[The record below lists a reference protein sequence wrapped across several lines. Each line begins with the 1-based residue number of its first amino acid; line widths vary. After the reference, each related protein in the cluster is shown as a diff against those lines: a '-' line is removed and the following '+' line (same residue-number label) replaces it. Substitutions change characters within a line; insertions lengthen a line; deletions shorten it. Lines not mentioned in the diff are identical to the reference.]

1 MHLVAHPSKAAAN
14 APSPHEHFS
23 GVPLSV
29 VFASGEAISAV
40 LRGHAETLP
49 LSPPYHVSDEDA
61 YLVLPE
67 DIGSEIV
74 DILRDGD
81 ADLLAEALRDGL
93 LVIGTIERESR
104 AVLLVVE
111 SFVVPA
117 KALADGLPY
126 AETVALANLES
137 GLAALNALDHVQIT
151 VCSALVDE
159 EGLTEVLSNADYV
172 GPSWQA
178 PQRLAPGARGA
189 SSAAVEPT
197 FVWSRRQRDGRVGI
211 ELALFSEY
219 EELVVLLRPALL
231 APAG

>member
-1 MHLVAHPSKAAAN
+1 MHLVAQPSKTTTQ
-14 APSPHEHFS
+14 APSPHEIFS

-29 VFASGEAISAV
+29 VFADGDAIAAAK
-40 LRGHAETLP
+40 RGDAETIP
-49 LSPPYHVSDEDA
+49 LSPPFHVSDEDA

-81 ADLLAEALRDGL
+81 SDLLAEALRDGL
-93 LVIGTIERESR
+93 LVIGSIEREGR
-104 AVLLVVE
+104 GVELVIE

-117 KALADGLPY
+117 TALAEGLPY
-126 AETVALANLES
+126 AETVRLVNLES
-137 GLAALNALDHVQIT
+137 ALVAINALDHVQIT

-159 EGLTEVLSNADYV
+159 EGLAEVLSKADYV

-178 PQRLAPGARGA
+178 PDALAKHG
-189 SSAAVEPT
+189 AAVEPT
-197 FVWSRRQRDGRVGI
+197 FVWSRRQRDGGVGI
-211 ELALFSEY
+211 EFALFSEY

-231 APAG
+231 VPAR

>member
-1 MHLVAHPSKAAAN
+1 MHLVAHPSKATASAA
-14 APSPHEHFS
+14 SPHELFS

-29 VFASGEAISAV
+29 VFADGDSIKAV
-40 LRGHAETLP
+40 LRGDAETIP
-49 LSPPYHVSDEDA
+49 LSPPFHVSDEDA

-67 DIGSEIV
+67 DIGGEIV

-81 ADLLAEALRDGL
+81 GDLLAEALRDGL
-93 LVIGTIERESR
+93 LVIGSIEREGR
-104 AVLLVVE
+104 AVELVIE
-111 SFVVPA
+111 SFVVPQ
-117 KALADGLPY
+117 KALAEGLPY
-126 AETVALANLES
+126 AETVTLTDLES
-137 GLAALNALDHVQIT
+137 ALDELNALDHVQIT

-159 EGLTEVLSNADYV
+159 EGLSEMLSQADYV
-172 GPSWQA
+172 GASWQA
-178 PQRLAPGARGA
+178 PATLAKHG
-189 SSAAVEPT
+189 AAVEPT

>member
-1 MHLVAHPSKAAAN
+1 MHLVAQPSKATAN
-14 APSPHEHFS
+14 APSPHEIYS

-29 VFASGEAISAV
+29 VFADGDAIAALVRGEAEAI
-40 LRGHAETLP
+40 P
-49 LSPPYHVSDEDA
+49 LSPPFHVSDEDA

-81 ADLLAEALRDGL
+81 SELLAEALRDGL
-93 LVIGTIERESR
+93 LVIGTIEREGR
-104 AVLLVVE
+104 GVELVVD
-111 SFVVPA
+111 SFVVPQ
-117 KALADGLPY
+117 KALAEGLPY
-126 AETVALANLES
+126 AETLTLTDLDGALTAI
-137 GLAALNALDHVQIT
+137 NALDHVQIT

-159 EGLTEVLSNADYV
+159 EGLAEVLSKADYV

-178 PQRLAPGARGA
+178 PATLASPSRGA
-189 SSAAVEPT
+189 SGPAVEPT
-197 FVWSRRQRDGRVGI
+197 FVWSRRQRDGRIGI

-231 APAG
+231 APPG